1 MTMIAEHSSTATLTT
16 CREEST
22 TGILARRRRRVANTG
37 VHAPHGVAAPHAAS
51 PTAKSGR
58 TAQPS
63 RASRENAPGDLL
75 RVYLTDVGSTS
86 LLNESDELSAAR
98 NLAQA
103 RFHYQRSL
111 LSCDFVLRGVTEIL
125 EKILAGNLRLDRTL
139 NLWVADHTK
148 RKELERRLRPNLVAL
163 RRILDRNGRD
173 FRRAMNRQL
182 PYEQRRSAWEN
193 LAVRRA
199 EGARLVEQLEVRLP
213 CLNPLLMRL
222 LEVGREMLMLQ
233 DERELRGGIDPQR
246 DATHRRDLHR
256 LMWLTRQT
264 PRALARRLRRT
275 LEYRRQYLAARQTLT
290 VGNLRL
296 VVSLAK
302 HYQPWGLSLQD
313 LIQEGNIGLLRAI
326 DKFEYRRGHKFST
339 YAVWWIRQSITRAL
353 ADQGRTVR
361 VPFHLQAPLKQVRQA
376 AHAYLIEHGR
386 EPAAEELA
394 ALCGLPVSETQHL
407 ARLSYVPLSLDQPAE
422 NSQGRSL
429 GEMLADSRPH
439 DPIEQVNAQAI
450 QQVVADALQALGN
463 REREVVQ
470 LRYGLHDGHSRSL
483 MEVGQLLSLSRET
496 VRQIE
501 KRAFGQLRSLPE
513 FAPLAQQLLSGL

>member
-1 MTMIAEHSSTATLTT
+1 MRTIAEHSSTATLTT
-16 CREEST
+16 GREEST

-37 VHAPHGVAAPHAAS
+37 VHAPHGVAAPHAPS
-51 PTAKSGR
+51 PTTKSVR

-63 RASRENAPGDLL
+63 RASHENAPGDLL
-75 RVYLTDVGSTS
+75 RLYLTDVGGTS

-98 NLAQA
+98 HLAQA

-111 LSCDFVLRGVTEIL
+111 LSCDFVLQGVTEIV

-139 NLWVADHTK
+139 NLWVVDHAK
-148 RKELERRLRPNLVAL
+148 RQELERRLRPNLVAL
-163 RRILDRNGRD
+163 RRILGRNGRD

-182 PYEQRRSAWEN
+182 PYEQRRLAREN

-199 EGARLVEQLEVRLP
+199 EGARLVEQLEMRLP

-222 LEVGREMLMLQ
+222 LEVCREMLMLQ
-233 DERELRGGIDPQR
+233 DERELRGGMDPQR
-246 DATHRRDLHR
+246 DATQRRDLRR
-256 LMWLTRQT
+256 LMWLTRET
-264 PRALARRLRRT
+264 PGALARRLRRT

-290 VGNLRL
+290 VSNLRL

-302 HYQPWGLSLQD
+302 HYQPWGLSLPD

-326 DKFEYRRGHKFST
+326 DKFEHRRGHKFST

-353 ADQGRTVR
+353 ADQGRIVR
-361 VPFHLQAPLKQVRQA
+361 VPFHLQAPLKQVREA

-394 ALCGLPVSETQHL
+394 ALCGLPVSETRHL
-407 ARLSYVPLSLDQPAE
+407 ARLSQAPLSLDQPAE

-501 KRAFGQLRSLPE
+501 KRAFGRLRSLPE
-513 FAPLAQQLLSGL
+513 FAPLAQQLMS